1 MIEDSKPMTS
11 QELVTACQE
20 YMAEKREQEAEPAEP
35 EWTGHLHITPN
46 IVAEILDSNKEE

>member
-1 MIEDSKPMTS
+1 MTS